1 MIGLPNPKFILAAVL
16 ACGLTYMYGHHKGWW
31 QRDAE
36 MQLEIARK
44 NAEARET
51 EQKLTEQ
58 INANSKALLE
68 ANNAITEKQGA
79 LDRAIRAG
87 RVRLPSASCV
97 QATPSTTPAAGDR
110 DETPSE
116 SERQTLAAIAAIAAE
131 GDRAIVQ
138 LNACIDAYQAVR
150 EQLNGSNR

>member
-1 MIGLPNPKFILAAVL
+1 MIPNPKFILAAVIACLL
-16 ACGLTYMYGHHKGWW
+16 AFWYGHHKGWW
-31 QRDAE
+31 ERDAE
-36 MQLEIARK
+36 MQMEIARK

-58 INANSKALLE
+58 INSNSKALME
-68 ANNAITEKQGA
+68 ANNAINEKQSA
-79 LDRAIRAG
+79 LDRAIRNG
-87 RVRLPSASCV
+87 RVRLPAASCV
-97 QATPSTTPAAGDR
+97 QSAQSPTPAAGDR
-110 DETPSE
+110 DEAATE
-116 SERQTLAAIAAIAAE
+116 SERQTLLAIAAIAAE

>member
-1 MIGLPNPKFILAAVL
+1 MIPNPKFILAAVIACLL
-16 ACGLTYMYGHHKGWW
+16 AFWYGHHKGWW
-31 QRDAE
+31 ERDAE
-36 MQLEIARK
+36 MQMEIARK

-58 INANSKALLE
+58 INSNSKALME
-68 ANNAITEKQGA
+68 ANNAINEKQSA
-79 LDRAIRAG
+79 LDRAIRNG
-87 RVRLPSASCV
+87 RVRLPAASCV
-97 QATPSTTPAAGDR
+97 QSAQSPTPAAGDR

-116 SERQTLAAIAAIAAE
+116 SERQTLLAIAAIAAE

>member
-1 MIGLPNPKFILAAVL
+1 MIPNPKFILAAVIACLL
-16 ACGLTYMYGHHKGWW
+16 AFWYGHHKGWW
-31 QRDAE
+31 ERDAE
-36 MQLEIARK
+36 MQIEIARK

-58 INANSKALLE
+58 INSNSKALME
-68 ANNAITEKQGA
+68 ANNAINEKQSA
-79 LDRAIRAG
+79 LDRAIRNG
-87 RVRLPSASCV
+87 RVRLPAASCV
-97 QATPSTTPAAGDR
+97 QSSQSPTPAAGDR

-116 SERQTLAAIAAIAAE
+116 SERQTLLAIAAIAAE

>member
-1 MIGLPNPKFILAAVL
+1 MIPNPKFILAAVIACLL
-16 ACGLTYMYGHHKGWW
+16 AFWYGHHKGWW
-31 QRDAE
+31 ERDAE
-36 MQLEIARK
+36 MQIEIARK

-51 EQKLTEQ
+51 EQKLAEQ
-58 INANSKALLE
+58 INSNSKALME
-68 ANNAITEKQGA
+68 ANNAINEKQSA
-79 LDRAIRAG
+79 LDRAIRNG
-87 RVRLPSASCV
+87 RVRLPAASCV
-97 QATPSTTPAAGDR
+97 QSAQSPTPAAGDR

-116 SERQTLAAIAAIAAE
+116 SERQTLLAIAAIAAE